1 MKRFFC
7 IFFACTSLLLGGCAS
22 TITSDV
28 TTFHAWPASLSDKS
42 FVFAPEPQQ
51 EGSLE
56 YRNYAQLIGGELLRL
71 GFSDGQDLNQGQDG
85 KIPALTVRFQF
96 GMRTGTL
103 VVTEPAYDPYMCGP
117 GYMGGPGRPWRRD
130 PFYDPFWPRPVQ
142 QTAFPVFHRQLHL
155 TIEQT
160 RTTEKLYDVTVDSAG
175 YEGTLTMAMPY
186 MVRSAFADFPGPSGV
201 TRHIALDVK

>member
-1 MKRFFC
+1 MKRLFG
-7 IFFACTSLLLGGCAS
+7 IVFACTSLLLSGCAS

-28 TTFHAWPASLSDKS
+28 TAFHAWPATLSDKS
-42 FVFAPEPQQ
+42 FVFAPAPQQ
-51 EGSLE
+51 EGNLE

-85 KIPALTVRFQF
+85 KIPALTVRFQY

-103 VVTEPAYDPYMCGP
+103 VVTEPAYAPYMFGP
-117 GYMGGPGRPWRRD
+117 AYMGGPGRPWRRD

-160 RTTEKLYDVTVDSAG
+160 RTAEKLYDVTVDSAG
-175 YEGTLTMAMPY
+175 YEGTLPMAMPY

-201 TRHIALDVK
+201 RRHIELDVK